1 MEVTPIKSRSLVEE
15 VCERLVAFVRESG
28 GEGQRLPSERKLAE
42 QFQVARGVVRE
53 AIKRLEIQGLLEVRQ
68 GSGVR
73 AVNRLHEP
81 LNASLGLLLPEME
94 ERLRQLADAR
104 ITIEP
109 AVAEMAARKAK
120 RKDVG
125 MLWEI
130 QDALEAAEDLSSAVD
145 LDIEFHRTLAEI
157 AGNEVFKLVLQSTGD
172 LRRESAK
179 RTIGTAGKAK
189 AARHHRAVISA
200 IEAKDPAATRDAM
213 RIHMAEAKRDLVKP
227 GQRKK

>member
-1 MEVTPIKSRSLVEE
+1 MEISPIKSRTLVEE

-28 GEGQRLPSERKLAE
+28 GEGERLPSERKLAE

-73 AVNRLHEP
+73 AVYRPHEA
-81 LNASLGLLLPEME
+81 LNASLGMLLPEME

-109 AVAEMAARKAK
+109 AVAEMAAKKAK
-120 RKDVG
+120 RKDVA

-130 QDALEAAEDLSSAVD
+130 QDALEAAEDLSSAVEI
-145 LDIEFHRTLAEI
+145 DIKFHRTLAEI

-172 LRRESAK
+172 LRRESSQ
-179 RTIGTAGKAK
+179 RSIGVAGKAK
-189 AARHHRAVISA
+189 AARQHRAVISA
-200 IEAKDPAATRDAM
+200 IEAKDAAAARDGM
-213 RIHMAEAKRDLVKP
+213 RIHMAEAKRDLAKP
-227 GQRKK
+227 NRKKK

>member
-1 MEVTPIKSRSLVEE
+1 M
-15 VCERLVAFVRESG
+15 
-28 GEGQRLPSERKLAE
+28 PSERKLAE
-42 QFQVARGVVRE
+42 KFQVARGVVRE

-172 LRRESAK
+172 LRRESSQ

-189 AARHHRAVISA
+189 AARQHRVVISA
-200 IEAKDPAATRDAM
+200 IEANDAVAARDAM
-213 RIHMAEAKRDLVKP
+213 RIHMAEAKRDLTKP
-227 GQRKK
+227 NRQKR